1 MKETLSAACHCG
13 AVKLEIELNGG
24 LGQLIR
30 CNCSLCRMKGAV
42 MAGVKLDRLKV
53 IEGEEFLTLYQWN
66 TRVAKH
72 YFCNRCGIYTHHQ
85 RRSVPD
91 EYGVNVACF
100 QPPIEVDVND
110 VVLVDGAAK
119 SVVD

>member
-13 AVKLEIELNGG
+13 AVKLEVQLDNG

-72 YFCNRCGIYTHHQ
+72 YFCNQCGIYTHHQ
-85 RRSVPD
+85 RRSDPT
-91 EYGVNVACF
+91 EYALNVACL
-100 QPPIEVDVND
+100 EGVNALKIQA
-110 VVLVDGAAK
+110 VPTIDGINHIA
-119 SVVD
+119 DR